1 MIKRYDIEDWKSLY
15 DLAESTIKLQESAI
29 AERDELLREALS
41 AMRFAWERLPF
52 NDDPKSETETKLEAA
67 IDNIEKKYPSQ

>member
-29 AERDELLREALS
+29 AERDALLREAMHVLEFTVHNLS
-41 AMRFAWERLPF
+41 NLDITYEY
-52 NDDPKSETETKLEAA
+52 TKAEHEVLGKIREV
-67 IDNIEKKYPSQ
+67 IGE

>member
-29 AERDELLREALS
+29 AERDALLREADLV
-41 AMRFAWERLPF
+41 MTKVKL
-52 NDDPKSETETKLEAA
+52 NDIRDVEAVHTLLNK
-67 IDNIEKKYPSQ
+67 IREVIGE